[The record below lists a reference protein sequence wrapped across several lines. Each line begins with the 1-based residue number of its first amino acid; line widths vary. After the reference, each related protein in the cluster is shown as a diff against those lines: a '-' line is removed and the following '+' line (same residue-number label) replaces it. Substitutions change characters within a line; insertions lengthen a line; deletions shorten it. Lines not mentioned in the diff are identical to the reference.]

1 MHMKNSSKPYQ
12 TGVAANFI
20 NEKLAGGFASFSLDE
35 LIAKTG
41 LSVIAAKNQ
50 LLRLGDRVTR
60 VSPRHQYFLIITPEH
75 RSFGA
80 PPVDWWLGD
89 YMLWLG
95 HPYYLGLQS
104 AAMTFGSSQ
113 QAIQETQVMTDIPR
127 REIIIGRI
135 RIRFFMK
142 TGIEK
147 SLVQQLPGA
156 YAPLKVSTPETT
168 SFDLVRYAHYLGGIE
183 RAAETILTMLPSLK
197 AKAFKQVL
205 DAEREITTA
214 QRFGYILE
222 AMGAASLAQEVR
234 DWLPAKL
241 PNILLSVH
249 VDGDKLATANP
260 TWCVINNAGYSL

>member
-1 MHMKNSSKPYQ
+1 MKISSKPYQ

-20 NEKLAGGFASFSLDE
+20 NEKLAAGFASFSLDE

-60 VSPRHQYFLIITPEH
+60 VSPRHQYFLIVTPEH

-89 YMLWLG
+89 YMQWLG

-113 QAIQETQVMTDIPR
+113 QAIQETQIMTDIPR

-135 RIRFFMK
+135 RIRFFYENRHRK
-142 TGIEK
+142 
-147 SLVQQLPGA
+147 
-156 YAPLKVSTPETT
+156 
-168 SFDLVRYAHYLGGIE
+168 
-183 RAAETILTMLPSLK
+183 
-197 AKAFKQVL
+197 
-205 DAEREITTA
+205 ITCP
-214 QRFGYILE
+214 
-222 AMGAASLAQEVR
+222 AASRSLRSVEGEHTGNHVFRSCPVCALSRGHRAFSRDNFAHAAFAQGE
-234 DWLPAKL
+234 
-241 PNILLSVH
+241 
-249 VDGDKLATANP
+249 GTQ
-260 TWCVINNAGYSL
+260 AGT